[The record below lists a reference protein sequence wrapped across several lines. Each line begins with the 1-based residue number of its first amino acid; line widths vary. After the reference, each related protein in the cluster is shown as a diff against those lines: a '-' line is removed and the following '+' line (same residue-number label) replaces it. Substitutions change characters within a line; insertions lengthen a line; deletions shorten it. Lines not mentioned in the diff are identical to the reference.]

1 MGVNPKQK
9 GKKMYL
15 NETEF
20 LIIVVLCILFGY
32 FLNKF
37 ITILEKTLD
46 RIFEKFNLN

>member
-1 MGVNPKQK
+1 MGVYSKTER
-9 GKKMYL
+9 KKMYL

-20 LIIVVLCILFGY
+20 LIIVVLCVSFGY

-46 RIFEKFNLN
+46 KIFEKFNLS

>member
-1 MGVNPKQK
+1 
-9 GKKMYL
+9 MYL

-20 LIIVVLCILFGY
+20 LIIVVLCISFGY

-46 RIFEKFNLN
+46 RIFEKFNLS